1 MPHQGY
7 RLLAAI
13 EHGEADELNSIP
25 GGWRSDTYGS
35 RIAGDSPCTKP
46 EANPAGSKILQIATI
61 ALLIANIAIL
71 AFAVSR
77 FETIRSQLADL
88 LDVVD
93 TRALPL
99 PDTLHGVPNGTRRA
113 RLL

>member
-1 MPHQGY
+1 M
-7 RLLAAI
+7 
-13 EHGEADELNSIP
+13 P
-25 GGWRSDTYGS
+25 GGWLNDTYGS
-35 RIAGDSPCTKP
+35 RIVDHSPCTKT
-46 EANPAGSKILQIATI
+46 EANPAGSNILQIATI

-99 PDTLHGVPNGTRRA
+99 PDTLQGVPNGTRRA